1 MVLSH
6 VLKDQSVT
14 FSCGGGSGGG
24 ERERP
29 KGFVLNFNSLSLS
42 NLFHLVGVYISAT
55 SVWQ

>member
-42 NLFHLVGVYISAT
+42 NLFHLVGVYTSAT
-55 SVWQ
+55 IVW